1 MFTTISVPC
10 EEDGNIAKS
19 FEKATQFKVYI
30 VEEDG
35 TITGTEIVPFKGHG
49 AASHAM
55 DLGGKVTN
63 LLICDQIKEGSRLA
77 TAEANIRLLTGNTG
91 DADACVQMHIAE
103 KHHVNTGMWGKATL
117 MAGGGAL
124 QEKQREYQEKKAA
137 KSKEG
142 RGLRS
147 LFGKKDK

>member
-1 MFTTISVPC
+1 LYTTISVPC

-19 FEKATQFKVYI
+19 FEKATRFKVYI
-30 VEEDG
+30 VEDDG
-35 TITGTEIVPFKGHG
+35 TISSTEIVPFKGTG
-49 AASHAM
+49 AASHAI
-55 DLGGKVTN
+55 DLGSKVTN

-91 DADACVQMHIAE
+91 DADACVQMHVAQN
-103 KHHVNTGMWGKATL
+103 HHINTGMWGKATL

-124 QEKQREYQEKKAA
+124 QEKQREYQAKKAA
-137 KSKEG
+137 KGKTG
-142 RGLRS
+142 GPLRS